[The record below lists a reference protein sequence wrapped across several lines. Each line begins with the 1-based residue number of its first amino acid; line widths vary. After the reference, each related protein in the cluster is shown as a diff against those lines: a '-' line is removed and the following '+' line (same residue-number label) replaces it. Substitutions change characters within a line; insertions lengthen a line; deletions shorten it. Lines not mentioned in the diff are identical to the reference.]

1 MISCMEYTLYGQGW
15 RSLPHI
21 IDVCSIYW
29 YGLVIN
35 HLPCSITSP
44 SRHHHPIPPSPPTSI
59 YLPILPSPPHPSI
72 TFPSL
77 PYLSITSPSFHHL
90 PIPPSPSHHLPISP
104 SPPHPSITSPSLHHL
119 PIAPSPPH
127 PSITSPSLH
136 HLPIP
141 PSPPHSSIPI
151 PLFITSSP
159 SAVNGIERRH
169 PYSLVMHSTMTCMDT
184 PLRPLLNLHAFP

>member
-1 MISCMEYTLYGQGW
+1 MVAQKLLATNHWFTAIYMISCMEYTLYGQGW

-72 TFPSL
+72 TFPSP

-90 PIPPSPSHHLPISP
+90 PIPPSP
-104 SPPHPSITSPSLHHL
+104 PHR
-119 PIAPSPPH
+119 
-127 PSITSPSLH
+127 SITSPSLH

-141 PSPPHSSIPI
+141 TSPPHPS
-151 PLFITSSP
+151 ITSPFLHPHP
-159 SAVNGIERRH
+159 SLH
-169 PYSLVMHSTMTCMDT
+169 H
-184 PLRPLLNLHAFP
+184 LLSISSQWN